1 MEQRIDALEDEFKVL
16 KSQIKAVLL
25 DIKEYLATGNGHDY
39 APARE
44 DNKPAA
50 ASPERDET
58 KQVQTSATEES
69 QPGPPP
75 NRGLESAAVEQAQ
88 PSQDSVTVADQA
100 VKVDPITVKSGG
112 ESRVV
117 DLLTVSVVAQWLS
130 RAISTMGKNQ
140 LVKLI
145 EIYDATGNLDPR
157 LRDTMLL
164 LTDLCGEG
172 SQSEDAP
179 ETDCVP
185 AAVSVQLLIEL
196 DGLLR
201 YRNDALESVVLSQ
214 LMDSSL
220 GGRKDRYG

>member
-1 MEQRIDALEDEFKVL
+1 
-16 KSQIKAVLL
+16 
-25 DIKEYLATGNGHDY
+25 
-39 APARE
+39 
-44 DNKPAA
+44 
-50 ASPERDET
+50 
-58 KQVQTSATEES
+58 
-69 QPGPPP
+69 
-75 NRGLESAAVEQAQ
+75 
-88 PSQDSVTVADQA
+88 
-100 VKVDPITVKSGG
+100 
-112 ESRVV
+112 
-117 DLLTVSVVAQWLS
+117 
-130 RAISTMGKNQ
+130 MGKNQ

-145 EIYDATGNLDPR
+145 EIYDATGNLAPR

-164 LTDLCGEG
+164 LTDLCGGE

-220 GGRKDRYG
+220 GGRKDRHG